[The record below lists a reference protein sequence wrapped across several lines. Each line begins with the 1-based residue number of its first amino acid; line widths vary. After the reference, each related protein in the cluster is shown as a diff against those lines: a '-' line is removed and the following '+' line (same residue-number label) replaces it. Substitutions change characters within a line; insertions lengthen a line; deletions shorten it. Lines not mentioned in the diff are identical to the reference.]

1 MHRIAVFASGSGSNA
16 QKIFEHFAG
25 ISGMEVSLLLSNK
38 AGAAVMQRAA
48 SFDIPACA
56 FTRADLYENGRVEE
70 LLREHRIDFIVLAGF
85 LWLMP
90 AALLRAYPG
99 RIVNIH
105 PALLPK
111 YGGKGMYGM
120 HVHHAVREANEP
132 ESGMTIHLVNEQYD
146 EGNILFQARTAIAP
160 EDTPEDIAAKVL
172 ALEHRYYPEVI
183 QAYIENNL

>member
-25 ISGMEVSLLLSNK
+25 LPDMAVSLLLSNK
-38 AGAAVMQRAA
+38 SGAAVMQRAEK
-48 SFDIPACA
+48 FNIPTYA

-70 LLREHRIDFIVLAGF
+70 VLRERRIDFIVLAGF
-85 LWLMP
+85 LWLVP
-90 AALLRAYPG
+90 VNLVSAYPG

-120 HVHHAVREANEP
+120 NVHRAVKEANEP
-132 ESGMTIHLVNEQYD
+132 ESGMTIHLVNEKYD
-146 EGNILFQARTAIAP
+146 EGNVLFQARTP
-160 EDTPEDIAAKVL
+160 VGSDDTPEDIAAKVL
-172 ALEHRYYPEVI
+172 ALEHRHYPEVI
-183 QAYIENNL
+183 QTYIENNL